1 MKVVIMES
9 LGVSEQKLQTLKEP
23 FEAQCVEFVQYD
35 KTNDIGKKKKEI
47 RDADAVILANM
58 PLEAEVIEAAE
69 NLRFIDIAFTG
80 VNHVAIDTAKE
91 REIAVSNAAGYSTE
105 AVAELGVGMVLSVY
119 RKLRETE
126 ERCRMGLDK
135 TGLIGIEIKGKTV
148 GIVGYGA
155 IGRRSAELF
164 HAFGADI
171 LANKKHP
178 SDDIPAY
185 VELTDLN
192 SLLERSD
199 IVLLHCPL
207 NDETKG
213 LIGKEQIA
221 LMKNNAILVNLARG
235 PVVDLEALIEALR
248 EKKIA
253 GACLDVFETEP
264 PLIND
269 PITEAPA
276 TLLTPHIGFATREA
290 LEERAEIVF
299 DNLSAWM
306 AGEQKN
312 TIL

>member
-9 LGVSEQKLQTLKEP
+9 LGVSEQKLKSLTAP
-23 FEAQCVEFVQYD
+23 FEEQGVEFVQCE
-35 KTNDIGKKKKEI
+35 KTVDIGKKKKEI
-47 RDADAVILANM
+47 RDADAVMLANM

-69 NLRFIDIAFTG
+69 DLKFIDIAFTG

-91 REIAVSNAAGYSTE
+91 KGIAVSNAAGYSTE
-105 AVAELGVGMVLSVY
+105 AVAELGVGMVISVY

-135 TGLIGIEIKGKTV
+135 TGLIGTEIKGKTV
-148 GIVGYGA
+148 GIVGYGT

-164 HAFGADI
+164 HAFGAVI
-171 LANKKHP
+171 LANKRHP
-178 SDDIPAY
+178 SDDIPEY

-207 NDETKG
+207 TNETTG
-213 LIGKEQIA
+213 LIGKDQLA
-221 LMKNNAILVNLARG
+221 VMKSSAILVNLARG
-235 PVVDLEALIEALR
+235 PVVDQEALIEALR

-253 GACLDVFETEP
+253 GACLDVFGTEP

-269 PITEAPA
+269 PITETPA

-290 LEERAEIVF
+290 LEERADIVF
-299 DNLSAWM
+299 DNLAAWM

-312 TIL
+312 VIL